1 MERTRDGMREG
12 IPDRASRRGIGGEGG
27 GGILQSLR
35 HGPGGG
41 GILTM
46 DWDKLRVFHAVAEAG
61 SFTHA
66 GDTLNLS
73 QSAVSR
79 QISALEEALQVPLF
93 HRHARGLILTEQ
105 GESLNRTVRE
115 VFAKLAMT
123 EALLT
128 ESKEKPAG
136 RLKITTTVSFG
147 SSWLA
152 PRLQSFLEAYPD
164 VTVSLLLD
172 DTDLDLAMREADVA
186 IRMHPPK
193 QPDLVQRHLMSMHW
207 HVCASPAYLQKFGTP
222 QSVDDLDQH
231 RLILFGDYHPPVADM
246 NWLAQAGRRDGSRR
260 KPLLEVNSLHA
271 MLLAIRS
278 GLGIGAMPDY
288 LATET
293 EDVVRILPEVKSPT
307 VDVFFVYPEELRNSK
322 RVAVFRDFLLARLAE
337 MA

>member
-1 MERTRDGMREG
+1 
-12 IPDRASRRGIGGEGG
+12 
-27 GGILQSLR
+27 
-35 HGPGGG
+35 
-41 GILTM
+41 M

-115 VFAKLAMT
+115 VFAKLAIT

-136 RLKITTTVSFG
+136 RLKVTTTVGFG
-147 SSWLA
+147 ASWLA
-152 PRLQSFLEAYPD
+152 PRLQGFLEAYPE

-172 DTDLDLAMREADVA
+172 DAELDLAMREADVA
-186 IRMHPPK
+186 IRMHAPK
-193 QPDLVQRHLMSMHW
+193 QPDLIQRHLMTMQW
-207 HVCASPAYLQKFGTP
+207 HICASPEYLKKHGVP
-222 QSVDDLDQH
+222 KRPEELDAH
-231 RLILFGDYHPPVADM
+231 RLVQFGNHHAPVPDI
-246 NWLAQAGRRDGSRR
+246 NWLSEAGRRPGSPRR
-260 KPLLEVNSLHA
+260 AVLEVNNLQA
-271 MLLAIRS
+271 EVLAIRS
-278 GLGIGAMPDY
+278 GVGIGVIPDFAMQENTD
-288 LATET
+288 L
-293 EDVVRILPEVKSPT
+293 VRILTDLKGPKI
-307 VDVFFVYPEELRNSK
+307 DVFFVYPEELRNSK

-337 MA
+337 MH